1 MIFKNMLTAAF
12 CFLVLLSSHAAGA
25 AAPSVTGKVSERAG
39 VMRRGYLLRQ
49 GVPIQPSS
57 EADVRALCLEN
68 AEGKC
73 VPAIIEPEALDEN
86 GKVRWLRVEVPL
98 SMPAWRSVKLTLCR
112 DAKPAPIPLLRKEPL
127 SGGWRFTTSRYSLEF
142 RNPDLIKLTAGGHTL
157 LDGRLDFHVFSDVH
171 SIIGGGG
178 ATTILTPFRAA
189 GFEIREETPGR
200 AVVVFR
206 GRVPKQKVYS
216 YVKGDIDPLRGFDCE
231 ARFFLNALS
240 GTLRFEWRLTNQS
253 GWKSWI
259 ERYALLLPVPPSL
272 RVTAN
277 EAGIQQNLGSWAV
290 VEDGAA
296 RMVAIAPFV
305 PDLGPGAGMR
315 LENGSLLHGGID
327 MPIDGAVTGRIPQV
341 HRWFHYGMSR
351 TFSGALLIGGTAD
364 DARAELLPLH
374 FQLPAQYYSD
384 TGVLPERGD
393 KLTNGEFDEPVA
405 RAANWLLENQWRG
418 TLWWGEW
425 WREFDLTRQ
434 QGAEEASNGN
444 SAVAPL
450 YHYYRTGDGRHLE
463 CARRAAFYTYDVQ
476 FNRART
482 GPGPFLH
489 ARRHLLDEQDWV
501 HPRYQRLTGALIAS
515 HSLLAAIEREELM
528 ASLRSY
534 TDKLMDEQG
543 RMHDWDKRANQP
555 GGPAGVDTSNIME
568 ALVECWHESGD
579 ASFLEKARRMSRWTM
594 SEWRARKPGTW
605 NWNLSQYV
613 LRGLVAVGRATR
625 DQQVIRTSIDIA
637 RDVLTGQSEAELHF
651 VFYNAWM
658 ASELNRAFGAN
669 LPLEKF
675 LDLTRRNLDH
685 MGPDGN
691 FPVALPEAWA
701 PYPSIRSSY
710 YDSKA
715 FVAYIPSL
723 TARLAAMKEKKQP

>member
-1 MIFKNMLTAAF
+1 MNRYDVAF
-12 CFLVLLSSHAAGA
+12 CLLISLSSR
-25 AAPSVTGKVSERAG
+25 APGVTGYLVSGSVPERAG
-39 VMRRGYLLRQ
+39 VTRSAYLLRQ
-49 GVPIQPSS
+49 GLPIPPRP
-57 EADVRALCLEN
+57 EADIRGFCLEN

-73 VPAIIEPEALDEN
+73 LPAIIEPESRDEN

-98 SMPAWRSVKLTLCR
+98 SIPAWRSAKLTLRR
-112 DAKPAPIPLLRKEPL
+112 DAQPAPVPQIRKEPL
-127 SGGWRFTTSRYSLEF
+127 SGGWRFTTSRYSVEF
-142 RNPDLIKLTAGGHTL
+142 RNPDLIKLTAGGATL
-157 LDGRLDFHVFSDVH
+157 LEGRLDFQVFSDVH

-200 AVVVFR
+200 AVVIFR

-216 YVKGDIDPLRGFDCE
+216 YVKGEVDSVRGFDCE
-231 ARFFLNALS
+231 ARFYLNSLS
-240 GTLRFEWRLTNQS
+240 GTLHFQWRLTNQS

-259 ERYALLLPVPPSL
+259 ERYALLLPVPPSF

-277 EAGIQQNLGSWAV
+277 EAGIRQNLGSWAV
-290 VEDGAA
+290 LENGGT
-296 RMVAIAPFV
+296 RMAAIAPFV

-315 LENGSLLHGGID
+315 LENGSLLHGGVD
-327 MPIDGAVTGRIPQV
+327 MPIDGAITGRIPQV

-364 DARAELLPLH
+364 DARAGVLPLH
-374 FQLPAQYYSD
+374 FQLPAQYYSE

-393 KLTNGEFDEPVA
+393 KLTNGEFDDQIS

-418 TLWWGEW
+418 TLWGGEW
-425 WREFDLTRQ
+425 WREYDLTRQ

-450 YHYYRTGDGRHLE
+450 YHYYRTGDGRFLE

-515 HSLLAAIEREELM
+515 HSLLATIEREELI
-528 ASLRSY
+528 AALRGY

-543 RMHDWDKRANQP
+543 RMLDWDKRANRP

-568 ALVECWHESGD
+568 ALVECWRESGD

-594 SEWRARKPGTW
+594 GQWRDRKPGTW

-613 LRGLVAVGRATR
+613 LRGLVAVGRATH
-625 DQQVIRTSIDIA
+625 DQQVIDTSIGIA
-637 RDVLTGQSEAELHF
+637 RDVLGGQSEADLHF
-651 VFYNAWM
+651 AFYNAWM
-658 ASELNRAFGAN
+658 AAELNRAFGAS
-669 LPLEKF
+669 LPLDRF
-675 LDLTRRNLDH
+675 LDVTRRSLDR

-701 PYPSIRSSY
+701 PYPSVRSSY

-723 TARLAAMKEKKQP
+723 TARLAAMKEIEKH

>member
-1 MIFKNMLTAAF
+1 VNTHTAAF
-12 CFLVLLSSHAAGA
+12 CCLVLFFSRMAGT
-25 AAPSVTGKVSERAG
+25 AAPVVSGTVSELAG
-39 VMRRGYLLRQ
+39 VARRAYLLRQ
-49 GVPIQPSS
+49 GVPIQPS
-57 EADVRALCLEN
+57 ADADIRKFCLAN
-68 AEGKC
+68 AGGEC
-73 VPAIIEPEALDEN
+73 VPAVIEPEARDEN

-98 SMPAWRSVKLTLCR
+98 SIPAWRSVKLTLR
-112 DAKPAPIPLLRKEPL
+112 RNVEPVPVPPVRKEPL
-127 SGGWRFTTSRYSLEF
+127 NNGWRFTTSRYSLEF
-142 RNPDLIKLTAGGHTL
+142 RNPDLIKLTADGRTL
-157 LDGRLDFHVFSDVH
+157 LDGRLDFQVFSDVH

-206 GRVPKQKVYS
+206 GRVPKQKAYS
-216 YVKGDIDPLRGFDCE
+216 YVKGEVDPARGFDCE
-231 ARFFLNALS
+231 ARFFLNSLS

-259 ERYALLLPVPPSL
+259 ERYALVLPVPPSF

-277 EAGIQQNLGSWAV
+277 EAGIRQNLGSWAV
-290 VEDGAA
+290 LEDGAA
-296 RMVAIAPFV
+296 RMAAIAPFV

-315 LENGSLLHGGID
+315 MENGSLLQGGID
-327 MPIDGAVTGRIPQV
+327 MPIDGAITGKIPQV

-364 DARAELLPLH
+364 DARAEVLPLH
-374 FQLPAQYYSD
+374 LQLPAQYYSD

-393 KLTNGEFDEPVA
+393 KLSNGAFDEQIA
-405 RAANWLLENQWRG
+405 RAANWLFENQWRG

-425 WREFDLTRQ
+425 WREYDLTRH

-450 YHYYRTGDGRHLE
+450 FHYYRTGDGRFLE
-463 CARRAAFYTYDVQ
+463 CARRAASYTYDVQ

-515 HSLLAAIEREELM
+515 HSLLATIEREELI
-528 ASLRSY
+528 AALRGY

-543 RMHDWDKRANQP
+543 RMHDWDKRGQKP

-568 ALVECWHESGD
+568 ALVQCWRESGD
-579 ASFLEKARRMSRWTM
+579 PSFLEKARRMSRWTM
-594 SEWRARKPGTW
+594 GQWRDHKPGTW

-613 LRGLVAVGRATR
+613 LRGLVAVARATR
-625 DQQVIRTSIDIA
+625 DQQVVSTSIEIA
-637 RDVLTGQSEAELHF
+637 HDVLAGQSEADLHF
-651 VFYNAWM
+651 AFYNAWM
-658 ASELNRAFGAN
+658 AAELNRAFGAN
-669 LPLEKF
+669 LPLDKF
-675 LDLTRRNLDH
+675 LDVTRRSLDR

-701 PYPSIRSSY
+701 PYPSVRSSY

-723 TARLAAMKEKKQP
+723 TARLAAMKQKEKEKP